1 MARLP
6 TLVEALSREDGRG
19 KATIA
24 HVARRLRDTGHII
37 SSKRGVGG
45 ATMTMK
51 DAATLLMG
59 CYADISPHGAP
70 EAVELATKL
79 QPLPPTDLDK
89 DKLTELPTEL
99 TFLRKRMSFFDTVTA
114 MLENAPALERWQN
127 QHSDSW
133 ELPSQLKGLSAAAYS
148 MLHGPW
154 KFRTAGAPNLP
165 AGSRP
170 IRVLCYAPGYAAEI
184 HVGLQWEQLEGK
196 ESPFHAQFIAP
207 DSLRSSLPQA
217 RASASITL
225 EFGLPV
231 LLALHRAVLG
241 A

>member
-19 KATIA
+19 KATLA

-59 CYADISPHGAP
+59 CYADTSPHGAP
-70 EAVELATKL
+70 EAVERAKAL
-79 QPLPPTDLDK
+79 QPLPSTAFDK
-89 DKLTELPTEL
+89 DKLAELPTDL
-99 TFLRKRMSFFDTVTA
+99 GFLKKRMSFFDTVTS
-114 MLENAPALERWQN
+114 MIEHAPALEAWRDRHKSAWA
-127 QHSDSW
+127 
-133 ELPSQLKGLSAAAYS
+133 LPDQLKGLQAAEWS
-148 MLHGPW
+148 MLQGAW
-154 KFRTAGAPNLP
+154 KFRAAGAANLP
-165 AGSRP
+165 AGSQP
-170 IRVLCYAPGYAAEI
+170 IRIVCYAPGFAAEI
-184 HVGLQWEQLEGK
+184 HVGLQWAQLEG
-196 ESPFHAQFIAP
+196 EASPFHAHFIAP
-207 DSLRSSLPQA
+207 ESLRAGLPQA
-217 RASASITL
+217 RASASISL

-231 LLALHRAVLG
+231 LLALHRAVLN